1 MKEYEKDHRK
11 IQNVLTYIALGLFSI
26 VIICL
31 YYYSDLADSLF
42 PNAYNGT
49 VSFIYFLFI
58 IPITAIIYGIVSYVR
73 IRKIIVPHIVLLIC
87 TVISVIVFGIG
98 KNDVNIIEEVVSLPV
113 IMVVISLLFSL
124 ATMLVIKTYDRFK

>member
-1 MKEYEKDHRK
+1 MRKHEKAYPK
-11 IQNVLTYIALGLFSI
+11 FQNMLTYIALCLFSV

-42 PNAYNGT
+42 PNAYKGT

-73 IRKIIVPHIVLLIC
+73 IRKIVVPHIVLLIC

-98 KNDVNIIEEVVSLPV
+98 KNDVNIIKEVVSLPV

-124 ATMLVIKTYDRFK
+124 ASMLVIKTYDRFK